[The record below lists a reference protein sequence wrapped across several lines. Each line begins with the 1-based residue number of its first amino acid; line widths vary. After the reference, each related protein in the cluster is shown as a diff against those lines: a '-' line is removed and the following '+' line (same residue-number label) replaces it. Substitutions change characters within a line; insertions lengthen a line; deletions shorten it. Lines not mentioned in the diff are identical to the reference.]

1 MISTLE
7 RIASIASDR
16 GLDFVLIGG
25 NAVILSGFARSTID
39 IDLMICTNTRS
50 RWLDVVRDMNYR
62 LFNGN
67 TVFAQFEPI
76 EKGGPA
82 IDLMYVDEGTWQ
94 SIRSNAVEKKL
105 DSFSVFVPAPAHLVA
120 LKLHA
125 AKSTTRS
132 KPETDWE
139 DIRQIIETHYLDLES
154 ENFRSIVLKH
164 GGEEALRKIS
174 SFRK

>member
-1 MISTLE
+1 MISTIE
-7 RIASIASDR
+7 RIASMAGDR

-39 IDLMICTNTRS
+39 IDLMICINARS
-50 RWLDVVRDMNYR
+50 RWFDVVRDMNYR

-67 TVFAQFEPI
+67 TVFAQFEPT

-105 DSFSVFVPAPAHLVA
+105 DSFSVFVPSPEHLVA

-125 AKSTTRS
+125 AKSATRS
-132 KPETDWE
+132 KPEADWE
-139 DIRQIIETHYLDLES
+139 DIRQIIETHHLDLES
-154 ENFRSIVLKH
+154 GDFRSLVLKH
-164 GGEEALRKIS
+164 GGEVALQKIS